1 MFTLRFDMRAPTDGP
16 ASAADLYAAAIDMAP
31 WAEANGAAAVVLS
44 EHHASP
50 DGYLP
55 APLVLASAIAARTT
69 HLPITVAALLVPLHD
84 PIRLAEDLAV
94 LDIISRGRVM
104 HVLGLGYRDEEY
116 AMFGHSLAE
125 RGRRM
130 DECLTALRQALR
142 GEAFEYQGRPVQVT
156 PPPFTPGGPM
166 MFYGGGSRAAA
177 RRAARF
183 GMGFFAQS
191 AGADLE
197 STYREECARLG
208 NEPGLCMIPRPD
220 SATTV
225 FVAHDLDR
233 AWEQLGP
240 YMLHDARMYA
250 SWLGDTVAASK
261 STASSVAA
269 LRAESGAYRVLTPA
283 EAVEYARRF
292 GMLPL
297 HPLCGG
303 CPPELAW
310 ETLHLVAAEV
320 VPAFT

>member
-1 MFTLRFDMRAPTDGP
+1 
-16 ASAADLYAAAIDMAP
+16 
-31 WAEANGAAAVVLS
+31 
-44 EHHASP
+44 
-50 DGYLP
+50 
-55 APLVLASAIAARTT
+55 
-69 HLPITVAALLVPLHD
+69 LLVPLHD

-94 LDIISRGRVM
+94 LDIISRGRVV

-116 AMFGHSLAE
+116 AMFGHTLAE

-142 GEAFEYQGRPVQVT
+142 GDTFEYQGRPVHVT

-166 MFYGGGSRAAA
+166 MFYGGGSAAAA

-191 AGADLE
+191 AGEHLE
-197 STYREECARLG
+197 ATYRDECARLG
-208 NEPGLCMIPRPD
+208 NEPGLCMIPHPE
-220 SATTV
+220 SATSV
-225 FVAHDLDR
+225 FVAHDVDR
-233 AWEQLGP
+233 AWERIGP
-240 YMLHDARMYA
+240 HMLHDARMYA

-261 STASSVAA
+261 STAASVAD
-269 LRAESGAYRVLTPA
+269 LRAESGAYRILTPA
-283 EAVEYARRF
+283 EAVDYARRF

-310 ETLHLVAAEV
+310 ETLHLVASEV
-320 VPAFT
+320 APALS